1 MKFFQFKALKK
12 GQAGLSL
19 VEVIAAVAI
28 TGVISLGASVASG
41 QVLNQTSKNND
52 YTLASSNAQ
61 SALYWI
67 SHDAVMAQ
75 TIDGVDG
82 FPQTED
88 LCLYW
93 TGWDNTEY
101 GANYTLDNGVLRRI
115 YSENGQ
121 VNTTVIAS
129 NINPGDSLTYCVSDN
144 GTLIVTITSSVGE
157 GDRVTSVTKVR
168 EVIPRPNL

>member
-1 MKFFQFKALKK
+1 MRFFKFKNIA

-19 VEVIAAVAI
+19 IDIIAAVAI
-28 TGVISLGASVASG
+28 TGIIGLGASVASG

-52 YTLASSNAQ
+52 YTLASSNALN
-61 SALYWI
+61 ALYWI
-67 SHDAVMAQ
+67 SHDIVMAQ
-75 TIDGVDG
+75 TINGADG

-88 LCLYW
+88 LCLCW
-93 TGWDNTEY
+93 MGWDNTVY
-101 GANYTLDNGVLRRI
+101 GANYTLNNGVLSRI

-129 NINPGDSLTYCVSDN
+129 YINPDESLTYCVSSN
-144 GTLIVTITSSVGE
+144 GTYTFTITSSVGE